1 MTAPQP
7 VRTHRSALETRPLWL
22 VGLAA
27 TVAGAAV
34 TALVAAVARAADVPL
49 EVASSSDAAPEA
61 IPVSGV
67 AVLVVIGGIVGVVM
81 ALGTNR
87 WATRP
92 ARAFVAATTVS
103 NRCSSRSSRVV
114 RMPAGRA
121 GLPPPTIMGQTNSWH
136 SSRLSFCLTTPRR
149 HHRRE
154 VGGRQRADLVGHPH
168 PPTRPHPA
176 HIRSA
181 PKCST
186 ASQ

>member
-1 MTAPQP
+1 MTVPQP
-7 VRTHRSALETRPLWL
+7 VRTHRSALATRPLWL

-92 ARAFVAATTVS
+92 ARAFVVATTVLTAVS
-103 NRCSSRSSRVV
+103 FVAPLIAENATTATRVV
-114 RMPAGRA
+114 LELTHLVAA
-121 GLPPPTIMGQTNSWH
+121 AIIIPPIAY
-136 SSRLSFCLTTPRR
+136 RLAQRSPR
-149 HHRRE
+149 
-154 VGGRQRADLVGHPH
+154 P
-168 PPTRPHPA
+168 
-176 HIRSA
+176 
-181 PKCST
+181 
-186 ASQ
+186 

>member
-7 VRTHRSALETRPLWL
+7 VRTHRSALATRPLWL

-49 EVASSSDAAPEA
+49 EVASSNDAAPEA

-67 AVLVVIGGIVGVVM
+67 AVLVVICGIVGMVM

-92 ARAFVAATTVS
+92 ARAFVVATTVLTAVS
-103 NRCSSRSSRVV
+103 LVTPLIAENATTATRVV
-114 RMPAGRA
+114 LELTHLVAA
-121 GLPPPTIMGQTNSWH
+121 AIIIPPIAY
-136 SSRLSFCLTTPRR
+136 RLAQRSPR
-149 HHRRE
+149 
-154 VGGRQRADLVGHPH
+154 P
-168 PPTRPHPA
+168 
-176 HIRSA
+176 
-181 PKCST
+181 
-186 ASQ
+186 

>member
-7 VRTHRSALETRPLWL
+7 VRTHRSALATRPLWL

-67 AVLVVIGGIVGVVM
+67 AVLVVICGIVGVVM

-92 ARAFVAATTVS
+92 ARAFVVATTVLTAVS
-103 NRCSSRSSRVV
+103 LVTPLIAENATTATRVV
-114 RMPAGRA
+114 LELTHLAA
-121 GLPPPTIMGQTNSWH
+121 AATIIPPIAYQLAQRS
-136 SSRLSFCLTTPRR
+136 PR
-149 HHRRE
+149 
-154 VGGRQRADLVGHPH
+154 P
-168 PPTRPHPA
+168 
-176 HIRSA
+176 
-181 PKCST
+181 
-186 ASQ
+186 

>member
-7 VRTHRSALETRPLWL
+7 VRTHRSALATRPLWL

-67 AVLVVIGGIVGVVM
+67 AVLVVICGIVGVVT
-81 ALGTNR
+81 ALGANR

-92 ARAFVAATTVS
+92 ARAFLVATTVLTAVS
-103 NRCSSRSSRVV
+103 LVTPLIAENATTATRVV
-114 RMPAGRA
+114 LELTHLVAAAIIIAPIAY
-121 GLPPPTIMGQTNSWH
+121 
-136 SSRLSFCLTTPRR
+136 RLAQRSPR
-149 HHRRE
+149 
-154 VGGRQRADLVGHPH
+154 P
-168 PPTRPHPA
+168 
-176 HIRSA
+176 
-181 PKCST
+181 
-186 ASQ
+186 

>member
-7 VRTHRSALETRPLWL
+7 VRTHRSALATRPLWL

-34 TALVAAVARAADVPL
+34 AALVAAVARAADVPL

-67 AVLVVIGGIVGVVM
+67 AVLVVICGIVGLVM

-92 ARAFVAATTVS
+92 ARAFVVATTVLTAVS
-103 NRCSSRSSRVV
+103 LVTPLIAENATTATRVV
-114 RMPAGRA
+114 LELTHLVVAA
-121 GLPPPTIMGQTNSWH
+121 IIIPPIAY
-136 SSRLSFCLTTPRR
+136 RLAQRSPR
-149 HHRRE
+149 
-154 VGGRQRADLVGHPH
+154 P
-168 PPTRPHPA
+168 
-176 HIRSA
+176 
-181 PKCST
+181 
-186 ASQ
+186 

>member
-22 VGLAA
+22 VGLVAK
-27 TVAGAAV
+27 VAGAAV

-92 ARAFVAATTVS
+92 ARAFVAATTVLTAVS
-103 NRCSSRSSRVV
+103 LVTLLLAENATTATRVV
-114 RMPAGRA
+114 LELTHLVAA
-121 GLPPPTIMGQTNSWH
+121 AIIIPPIAY
-136 SSRLSFCLTTPRR
+136 RLAQRSPR
-149 HHRRE
+149 
-154 VGGRQRADLVGHPH
+154 P
-168 PPTRPHPA
+168 
-176 HIRSA
+176 
-181 PKCST
+181 
-186 ASQ
+186 

>member
-7 VRTHRSALETRPLWL
+7 VRTHRSALATRPLWL

-34 TALVAAVARAADVPL
+34 TALVAAVASAADVPL

-67 AVLVVIGGIVGVVM
+67 AVLVVICGIVGVVM

-92 ARAFVAATTVS
+92 ARAFVVATTVLTAVS
-103 NRCSSRSSRVV
+103 LVTPLIAENATTATRVV
-114 RMPAGRA
+114 LELNHLVAA
-121 GLPPPTIMGQTNSWH
+121 AIIIPPIAY
-136 SSRLSFCLTTPRR
+136 RLAQRSPR
-149 HHRRE
+149 
-154 VGGRQRADLVGHPH
+154 P
-168 PPTRPHPA
+168 
-176 HIRSA
+176 
-181 PKCST
+181 
-186 ASQ
+186 

>member
-1 MTAPQP
+1 MTVPQP
-7 VRTHRSALETRPLWL
+7 VRTHRSALATRPLWL

-67 AVLVVIGGIVGVVM
+67 AVLVVICGIVGVVM

-92 ARAFVAATTVS
+92 ARAFVVATTVLTAVS
-103 NRCSSRSSRVV
+103 LVTPLIAENATTATRVV
-114 RMPAGRA
+114 LELNHLVAA
-121 GLPPPTIMGQTNSWH
+121 AIIIPPIAY
-136 SSRLSFCLTTPRR
+136 RLAQRSPR
-149 HHRRE
+149 
-154 VGGRQRADLVGHPH
+154 P
-168 PPTRPHPA
+168 
-176 HIRSA
+176 
-181 PKCST
+181 
-186 ASQ
+186 

>member
-7 VRTHRSALETRPLWL
+7 VRTNRSALATRPLWL

-34 TALVAAVARAADVPL
+34 TALVAAVASAADVPL

-67 AVLVVIGGIVGVVM
+67 AVLVVICGIVGVVM

-92 ARAFVAATTVS
+92 ARAFVVATTVLTAVS
-103 NRCSSRSSRVV
+103 LVTPLIAENATTATRVV
-114 RMPAGRA
+114 LELNHLVAA
-121 GLPPPTIMGQTNSWH
+121 AIIIPPIAY
-136 SSRLSFCLTTPRR
+136 RLAQRSPR
-149 HHRRE
+149 
-154 VGGRQRADLVGHPH
+154 P
-168 PPTRPHPA
+168 
-176 HIRSA
+176 
-181 PKCST
+181 
-186 ASQ
+186 

>member
-7 VRTHRSALETRPLWL
+7 VRTHRSALATRPLWL

-67 AVLVVIGGIVGVVM
+67 AVLVVICGIVGVVM

-92 ARAFVAATTVS
+92 ARAFVVATTVLTAVS
-103 NRCSSRSSRVV
+103 LVTPLIAENATTATRVV
-114 RMPAGRA
+114 LELTHLVAA
-121 GLPPPTIMGQTNSWH
+121 AIIIPPIAY
-136 SSRLSFCLTTPRR
+136 RLAQRSPR
-149 HHRRE
+149 
-154 VGGRQRADLVGHPH
+154 P
-168 PPTRPHPA
+168 
-176 HIRSA
+176 
-181 PKCST
+181 
-186 ASQ
+186 

>member
-7 VRTHRSALETRPLWL
+7 VRTHPSALATRPLWL

-67 AVLVVIGGIVGVVM
+67 AVLVVICGIAGVVM

-92 ARAFVAATTVS
+92 ARAFLVATTVLTAVS
-103 NRCSSRSSRVV
+103 LVAPLIAENATTATRVV
-114 RMPAGRA
+114 LELAHLVA
-121 GLPPPTIMGQTNSWH
+121 AAIIIPPIAY
-136 SSRLSFCLTTPRR
+136 RLAQRSPR
-149 HHRRE
+149 
-154 VGGRQRADLVGHPH
+154 P
-168 PPTRPHPA
+168 
-176 HIRSA
+176 
-181 PKCST
+181 
-186 ASQ
+186 

>member
-7 VRTHRSALETRPLWL
+7 IRTHRSALATRPLWL

-67 AVLVVIGGIVGVVM
+67 AVLVVICGIVGVVM

-92 ARAFVAATTVS
+92 ARAFVVATTVLTAVS
-103 NRCSSRSSRVV
+103 LVTPLIAENATTATRVV
-114 RMPAGRA
+114 LELNHLVAA
-121 GLPPPTIMGQTNSWH
+121 AIIIPPIAY
-136 SSRLSFCLTTPRR
+136 RLAQRSPR
-149 HHRRE
+149 
-154 VGGRQRADLVGHPH
+154 P
-168 PPTRPHPA
+168 
-176 HIRSA
+176 
-181 PKCST
+181 
-186 ASQ
+186 

>member
-7 VRTHRSALETRPLWL
+7 VRIHRSALATRPLWL

-34 TALVAAVARAADVPL
+34 AALVAAVARTADVPL

-67 AVLVVIGGIVGVVM
+67 AVLVVICGIVGLVM

-92 ARAFVAATTVS
+92 ARAFVVATTVLTAVS
-103 NRCSSRSSRVV
+103 LVTPLIAENATTATRVV
-114 RMPAGRA
+114 LELTHLVVAA
-121 GLPPPTIMGQTNSWH
+121 IIIPPIAY
-136 SSRLSFCLTTPRR
+136 RLAQRSPR
-149 HHRRE
+149 
-154 VGGRQRADLVGHPH
+154 P
-168 PPTRPHPA
+168 
-176 HIRSA
+176 
-181 PKCST
+181 
-186 ASQ
+186 

>member
-7 VRTHRSALETRPLWL
+7 VRTHRSALATRPIWL

-67 AVLVVIGGIVGVVM
+67 AVLVVICGIVGVVM
-81 ALGTNR
+81 AFGTNR

-92 ARAFVAATTVS
+92 ARAFVVATTALTAVS
-103 NRCSSRSSRVV
+103 LVTPLIAENATTATRVV
-114 RMPAGRA
+114 LELTHLVAA
-121 GLPPPTIMGQTNSWH
+121 AIIIPPIAY
-136 SSRLSFCLTTPRR
+136 RLAQRSPR
-149 HHRRE
+149 
-154 VGGRQRADLVGHPH
+154 P
-168 PPTRPHPA
+168 
-176 HIRSA
+176 
-181 PKCST
+181 
-186 ASQ
+186 

>member
-7 VRTHRSALETRPLWL
+7 VRTHRSALATRPLWL

-34 TALVAAVARAADVPL
+34 TALVAAVASAADVPL

-67 AVLVVIGGIVGVVM
+67 AVLVVICGIVGVVM

-92 ARAFVAATTVS
+92 ARAFVVATTALTAVS
-103 NRCSSRSSRVV
+103 LVTPLIAENATTATRVV
-114 RMPAGRA
+114 LELTHLVAA
-121 GLPPPTIMGQTNSWH
+121 AIIIPPIAY
-136 SSRLSFCLTTPRR
+136 RLAQRSPR
-149 HHRRE
+149 
-154 VGGRQRADLVGHPH
+154 P
-168 PPTRPHPA
+168 
-176 HIRSA
+176 
-181 PKCST
+181 
-186 ASQ
+186 

>member
-7 VRTHRSALETRPLWL
+7 VRNHRSALATRPLWL

-27 TVAGAAV
+27 TLTGAAV
-34 TALVAAVARAADVPL
+34 TALVATVARAADVPL

-92 ARAFVAATTVS
+92 ARAFVVATTVLTAVS
-103 NRCSSRSSRVV
+103 LVTPLIAENATTATRVV
-114 RMPAGRA
+114 LELSHLVAA
-121 GLPPPTIMGQTNSWH
+121 AIIIPPIAY
-136 SSRLSFCLTTPRR
+136 RLAQRSPR
-149 HHRRE
+149 
-154 VGGRQRADLVGHPH
+154 P
-168 PPTRPHPA
+168 
-176 HIRSA
+176 
-181 PKCST
+181 
-186 ASQ
+186 

>member
-7 VRTHRSALETRPLWL
+7 VRTHRSALATRPLWL

-67 AVLVVIGGIVGVVM
+67 AVLVVICGIVGVVM

-92 ARAFVAATTVS
+92 ARAFVVATTVLTAVS
-103 NRCSSRSSRVV
+103 LVTPLIAENATTATRVV
-114 RMPAGRA
+114 LELNHLVAA
-121 GLPPPTIMGQTNSWH
+121 AIIIPPIAY
-136 SSRLSFCLTTPRR
+136 RLAQRSPR
-149 HHRRE
+149 
-154 VGGRQRADLVGHPH
+154 P
-168 PPTRPHPA
+168 
-176 HIRSA
+176 
-181 PKCST
+181 
-186 ASQ
+186 